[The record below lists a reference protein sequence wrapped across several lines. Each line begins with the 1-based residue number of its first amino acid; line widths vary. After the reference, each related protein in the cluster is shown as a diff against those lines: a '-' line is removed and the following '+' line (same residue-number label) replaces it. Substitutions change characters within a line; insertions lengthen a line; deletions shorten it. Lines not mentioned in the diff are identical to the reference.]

1 MDNQQQGDQPKRQD
15 VIKWYKEQIQMAKLR
30 HELTVLQSETVQAEA
45 MRLEAMAVMAK
56 FKSTSNGEKSPQEQ
70 NDGESDGK
78 PELEPEVE
86 V

>member
-1 MDNQQQGDQPKRQD
+1 MDNQQQDAQPKRQD
-15 VIKWYKEQIQMAKLR
+15 VIKWYKDQIQMAKLR

-56 FKSTSNGEKSPQEQ
+56 FKGEKSPQEQ